1 MSNLL
6 QELHSMKQGE
16 HTLSTYFTDMKII
29 WDELENLR
37 PTPTCTCHEEIQ
49 RDRTCDLLSKRIEW
63 YLLQCRIPN
72 PRHEPS
78 TLHQSRFCYGQ
89 PTRNLASTATCRF
102 HCICGLTIEF
112 SGEGTRVPRQ
122 GSRKKWP
129 KNTHDVHTARK
140 PTTQW
145 KTVILNMVFHRVTA
159 QEIKHLPCESL
170 MIHPV
175 QVSSRSNLSMAA
187 NQINHSKFSRKTTII
202 WWLYFIPQTRIVPPI
217 HNLLPLLKI
226 RFQEHTISSLSQLG
240 IPTTSNLIW
249 ILDSGA
255 SDHVCP
261 NIKLFSTIHLI
272 NPLSVK
278 FPNGTTILAY
288 YSGSVE
294 FSDTLHLHN
303 VLLHLHFFF
312 AIIRN

>member
-1 MSNLL
+1 MSDPKSSSWTLYPPSIKILL
-6 QELHSMKQGE
+6 WPANKKPCLHSHLQIPLHLWSHNRILRGGDKGPKEGVEEEMAQE
-16 HTLSTYFTDMKII
+16 HP
-29 WDELENLR
+29 W
-37 PTPTCTCHEEIQ
+37 C
-49 RDRTCDLLSKRIEW
+49 
-63 YLLQCRIPN
+63 
-72 PRHEPS
+72 
-78 TLHQSRFCYGQ
+78 
-89 PTRNLASTATCRF
+89 A
-102 HCICGLTIEF
+102 
-112 SGEGTRVPRQ
+112 
-122 GSRKKWP
+122 
-129 KNTHDVHTARK
+129 HTARK

-312 AIIRN
+312 LQLYAIKISARKTE